1 MKTMTY
7 SFTEPFIEKLCDY
20 IQTEY
25 IDQGKDL
32 SRVALVFGGK
42 RPALFIR
49 RELARRLK
57 TNFFPPRFFA
67 INEFIANIV
76 GRKEEY
82 TTGLDLDNHYL
93 IYQIAKAHNSDVLRR
108 RERFAEFLPWARE
121 IAAFIDQIDLED
133 VRNDQLKN
141 IEANAEIGYEVPED
155 INRLLEGIVD
165 IREEYHRKL
174 LAEKTYSRGLLYRR
188 AAELIKETDFPEFDE
203 ILFCN
208 FFYFNHCEE
217 TIVKELYERGK
228 AALIFQGD
236 QRLWPILDRTARRLK
251 IDIKEGETPDPT
263 TFDLKLYSGFDTHS
277 QVCMVR
283 EILKKIP
290 GKDLEKTV
298 VVLPEASN
306 IIPLLTEISPIVEEF
321 NISMGYP
328 LKRSSLYSL
337 FENMFNAQLSRREQ
351 GYYARDYLKVIR
363 HPFIKNLML
372 ADNPAVMRVLVH
384 KIEEVLTGQEPAD
397 ISGSL
402 FIDLEDILS
411 CDELYMAASG
421 MLDRMNISAL
431 RADMMKMLETVHEQ
445 FFSGMED
452 ARSLGEFAGL
462 LQAAMDLLVEK
473 SFMRHYPLNLNIA
486 AKVYEITDELK
497 GAAFREE
504 EFIQEEIFRIFKNK
518 LDSEIVAFQ
527 GSPLKGLQVLGLFE
541 TRSLNFQH
549 AIILD
554 VNEGSLPNLN
564 IYEPLIPRE
573 VMISLNLD
581 RLELEEEI
589 QRYQFMRLISSAKN
603 VHLVYQE
610 SKEKEKSRFV
620 EELIWERQ
628 KKSGTMEPVAVERPS
643 FAVKIAPKEESVRKS
658 PEVVEFLKD
667 FRFSASSVNTYLRDP
682 LEFYMNHVLA
692 VREQED
698 LLDEPEARHVGTFV
712 HNFLEHMFLPL
723 VGKKYELTPRFLKT
737 FEEEFDRRFDETF
750 GRSMKSDSFLLKN
763 VMSERLRRFL
773 EAEARNERHVA
784 SILHLEKRFEDVIP
798 LSCGK
803 IHFGYIVDRVDKLKD
818 GTIMIVDYKTGG
830 NDLLPKALNK
840 ILPAGFSRET
850 ILQDIR
856 SFQIPLYF
864 HYLSGHFRDQ
874 KINAGLYN
882 LRTMEFKKF
891 LDEKNRA
898 GTEQIN
904 EVFMNALDHVVSE
917 ILDPNVPF
925 VRGDVV
931 YS

>member
-1 MKTMTY
+1 MKTITY
-7 SFTEPFIEKLCDY
+7 SFTQPFIENLCDY
-20 IQTEY
+20 IQEEY
-25 IDQGKDL
+25 IAKGKDL

-42 RPALFIR
+42 RPALFVR

-57 TNFFPPRFFA
+57 HNFFPPRSFA
-67 INEFIANIV
+67 INEFIAYIV
-76 GRKEEY
+76 SRKEEY
-82 TTGLDLDNHYL
+82 ASALDLDNHYL
-93 IYQIAKAHNSDVLRR
+93 IYQIAKNHGSDVLRR

-121 IAAFIDQIDLED
+121 IASFIDQLDLED
-133 VRNDQLKN
+133 IENNRLKN

-155 INRLLEGIVD
+155 INRLLESIVD
-165 IREEYHRKL
+165 IREEYHREL
-174 LAEKTYSRGLLYRR
+174 LARRTYSRGLLYRR
-188 AAELIKETDFPEFDE
+188 AAELVGETGFPEFDE

-217 TIVKELYERGK
+217 TIVKDLYQRDM
-228 AALIFQGD
+228 AVLIFQGD
-236 QRLWPILDRTARRLK
+236 QRRWPILERTARRLD
-251 IDIKEGETPDPT
+251 IDIKEGEKPDPT
-263 TFDLKLYSGFDTHS
+263 GFNLKFYSGFDVHS

-283 EILKKIP
+283 EILKTIP
-290 GKDLEKTV
+290 DGDREKTV
-298 VVLPEASN
+298 VVLPEPAN
-306 IIPLLTEISPIVEEF
+306 IIPLLTEISSLVEEF

-337 FENMFNAQLSRREQ
+337 FESMFSAQLSRRKE

-363 HPFIKNLML
+363 HPFVKNMML
-372 ADNPAVMRVLVH
+372 ADNPAVMRVMAH
-384 KIEEVLTGQEPAD
+384 KIEEILTGQEPAG

-402 FIDLEDILS
+402 FIDLEDILN
-411 CDELYMAASG
+411 CEELYMTTSET
-421 MLDRMNISAL
+421 LDRMNIPYS
-431 RADMMKMLETVHEQ
+431 RDDMTVMLEKVHEQ
-445 FFSGMED
+445 FFTGMEGS
-452 ARSLGEFAGL
+452 RNLEGFAGF
-462 LQAAMDLLVEK
+462 LQAAMDLLVDK
-473 SFMRHYPLNLNIA
+473 SFMRRYPLNLNIA
-486 AKVYEITDELK
+486 AKIYEITDELK
-497 GAAFREE
+497 GAAFGAE
-504 EFIQEEIFRIFKNK
+504 EFTQEEIFRIFKNK
-518 LDSEIVAFQ
+518 LEREIVAFH

-541 TRSLNFQH
+541 TRSLNFKH
-549 AIILD
+549 AVILD

-589 QRYQFMRLISSAKN
+589 QRYQFMRLISSAEN

-610 SKEKEKSRFV
+610 NKEREKSRFV

-628 KKSGTMEPVAVERPS
+628 KKNGVMEPVSVQRPS
-643 FAVKIAPKEESVRKS
+643 FSVKIAPKEEVVPKS
-658 PEVVEFLKD
+658 REVAEFLKG
-667 FRFSASSVNTYLRDP
+667 FRFSASSINTYLRDP
-682 LEFYMNHVLA
+682 MEFYTNYVLA

-698 LLDEPEARHVGTFV
+698 LLDEPEARHVGTFI
-712 HNFLEHMFLPL
+712 HHLLEHAFRPL
-723 VGKKYELTPRFLKT
+723 VGKKYELTPRFIRT
-737 FEEEFDRRFDETF
+737 FEEEFDRCFAETF

-773 EAEARNERHVA
+773 EKELNNERRVA
-784 SILHLEKRFEDVIP
+784 SILHLEQRFEDVIA

-803 IHFGYIVDRVDKLKD
+803 IHFSYIVDRVDKLKD

-830 NDLLPKALNK
+830 SDSLPKAVSK
-840 ILPAGFSRET
+840 FPASVFSRDT
-850 ILQDIR
+850 ILRDIR

-864 HYLSGHFRDQ
+864 HYLSGHFPDE

-882 LRTMEFKKF
+882 LRTLEFKRF

-898 GTEQIN
+898 GTGEIN
-904 EVFMNALDHVVSE
+904 QAFLAALDYVVSE